1 MTKETD
7 FMIQSLFQR
16 ESMDE
21 ITLDELKRHSE
32 EFPYSSI
39 VQFLYTCKLKSQYH
53 LDFPEA
59 VSKTALF
66 FDDSSWLNYQ
76 LREEGDK
83 GNFRKI
89 LYDTHFNNMSEDDVI
104 ETTEG
109 IDENEDVK
117 WVEEDEE
124 FEGVKWSEDG
134 EEVIADDVFEATE
147 SVEAIEAVKWVDDAE
162 EENGEDDLEAVEVD
176 QKIEEVK
183 GAEEIEEIKVVE
195 EIEEIKG
202 LEEVEVKVDEDE
214 VGMHEQASAQSDD
227 KIETQVTETNTPSAA
242 NNDFEFP
249 LTPYHTIDYFASL
262 GIKINMEGDK
272 DEISRKVK
280 SFTAWLK
287 TMKRLQPGSDSLSS
301 KNIQSIL
308 DTGTEKENLSEAVL
322 TEAMAEVYLK
332 QGLREKAI
340 EVYDK
345 LSLLN
350 PVNSHIFA
358 DKISQI
364 KENKI

>member
-21 ITLDELKRHSE
+21 ITLDELKGHAE

-39 VQFLYTCKLKSQYH
+39 IQFLYTCKLKSQYH

-76 LREEGDK
+76 LREEAEK

-89 LYDTHFNNMSEDDVI
+89 LYDSQYNNIS
-104 ETTEG
+104 
-109 IDENEDVK
+109 
-117 WVEEDEE
+117 EDEE
-124 FEGVKWSEDG
+124 VDEVEGV
-134 EEVIADDVFEATE
+134 EEV
-147 SVEAIEAVKWVDDAE
+147 E
-162 EENGEDDLEAVEVD
+162 EVEAVE
-176 QKIEEVK
+176 
-183 GAEEIEEIKVVE
+183 
-195 EIEEIKG
+195 
-202 LEEVEVKVDEDE
+202 KVDFEE
-214 VGMHEQASAQSDD
+214 KEGGFHEPAIVQS
-227 KIETQVTETNTPSAA
+227 TEKSELQDNEKNTVLQTNK
-242 NNDFEFP
+242 DFEFP
-249 LTPYHTIDYFASL
+249 LTPYHTVDYFASL
-262 GIKINMEGDK
+262 GIKINIETDK
-272 DEISRKVK
+272 DELSRKVK

-287 TMKRLQPGSDSLSS
+287 TMKRLQPEAEIVTAKD
-301 KNIQSIL
+301 IQSIVNTHK
-308 DTGTEKENLSEAVL
+308 DKERQSEAVF

-345 LSLLN
+345 LSLQN
-350 PVNSHIFA
+350 PLNSHNFA

>member
-7 FMIQSLFQR
+7 YMIQSLFQR

-21 ITLDELKRHSE
+21 MTLDELKSHAE
-32 EFPYSSI
+32 AFPYSSI
-39 VQFLYTCKLKSQYH
+39 IQFLYTCKLKSQYH

-76 LREEGDK
+76 LREEGEK

-89 LYDTHFNNMSEDDVI
+89 LYGSQHNDTNEV
-104 ETTEG
+104 EG
-109 IDENEDVK
+109 VEEVEEVEGLNLPAEGREVEGVEEVDFDENEGGFHDPAIVQ
-117 WVEEDEE
+117 
-124 FEGVKWSEDG
+124 
-134 EEVIADDVFEATE
+134 
-147 SVEAIEAVKWVDDAE
+147 AIE
-162 EENGEDDLEAVEVD
+162 
-176 QKIEEVK
+176 KIE
-183 GAEEIEEIKVVE
+183 
-195 EIEEIKG
+195 
-202 LEEVEVKVDEDE
+202 LQDPNTNP
-214 VGMHEQASAQSDD
+214 ASG
-227 KIETQVTETNTPSAA
+227 TNK
-242 NNDFEFP
+242 DFEFQ

-262 GIKINMEGDK
+262 GIKINMENEK
-272 DEISRKVK
+272 DELSLKVK

-287 TMKRLQPGSDSLSS
+287 TMKRLQPGPETVTVKD
-301 KNIQSIL
+301 IQSIL
-308 DTGTEKENLSEAVL
+308 NTQNDKENQPEAIL

-340 EVYDK
+340 DVYDK
-345 LSLLN
+345 LSLQN
-350 PVNSHIFA
+350 PLNSHKFA